1 MLESILSVQPKT
13 GTGSGKSREDVITEI
28 ANFVQSKTPEVLPIH
43 EIQKMYPTSY
53 EESMNTVLVQEVIR
67 YNRLLEVMK
76 ENLINVK
83 KALKGLIVMSDE
95 L

>member
-1 MLESILSVQPKT
+1 MLESILSVQPR
-13 GTGSGKSREDVITEI
+13 TGSGAGKSREEVISDI
-28 ANFVQSKTPEVLPIH
+28 ASFVQSKTPEVLPIY
-43 EIQKMYPTSY
+43 EIQKKYPTSY

-76 ENLINVK
+76 ENLVNVK
-83 KALKGLIVMSDE
+83 KALKGLIVMSEE